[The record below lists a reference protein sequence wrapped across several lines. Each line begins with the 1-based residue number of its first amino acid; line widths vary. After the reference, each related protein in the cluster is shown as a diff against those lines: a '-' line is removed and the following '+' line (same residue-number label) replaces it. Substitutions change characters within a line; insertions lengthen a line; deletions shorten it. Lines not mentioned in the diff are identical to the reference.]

1 MSTPQ
6 GIYGEFVDTQDVVL
20 DNITDGI
27 IYDQVK
33 TIAPF
38 QIEHDVTEHNT
49 CTGFVEKL
57 ASLDNVRLECRAIL
71 TEPDLPALLILSL
84 AVNGQLPIKQWR
96 ASFTS
101 YSNATATVTGF
112 AKMFNFKIV
121 DRGVDVVM
129 VEFTL
134 EFESDIVGLDTD
146 VVTVV

>member
-6 GIYGEFVDTQDVVL
+6 GIYGEFVDTQDVIL
-20 DNITDGI
+20 DNLTDGI

-38 QIEHDVTEHNT
+38 EIEHDITEHHT

-57 ASLDNVRLECRAIL
+57 STLDNARLECRAIL

-84 AVNGQLPIKQWR
+84 IVNSQLPIKQWR
-96 ASFTS
+96 VSFTS
-101 YSNATATVTGF
+101 FSNQTARVTGF

-121 DRGVDVVM
+121 DRGVDVVI

-134 EFESDIVGLDTD
+134 QFESDVVGLDTD
-146 VVTVV
+146 VIKVT